1 MPISYITEEESV
13 KWSHDEIIIER
24 SFEQEAENILPNI
37 NRTQA
42 TKRAENAVFCDLWPW
57 PLNSSKWH
65 VFRVNLV
72 QIRSAVSDIF
82 HTQTHTHKTQT
93 DGAKNRTS
101 RNSLRAADSR
111 DSRVLRGQ
119 NSKSCTVLYG
129 TCWNHQLMVHDWLV
143 YILTHECAG
152 YF

>member
-1 MPISYITEEESV
+1 MPISYITEEGSV

-42 TKRAENAVFCDLWPW
+42 TKRAENAVFVTFDLWPW

-82 HTQTHTHKTQT
+82 HTQTHTHTQNT
-93 DGAKNRTS
+93 NWRRQK
-101 RNSLRAADSR
+101 
-111 DSRVLRGQ
+111 Q
-119 NSKSCTVLYG
+119 NLPQFTACG
-129 TCWNHQLMVHDWLV
+129 R
-143 YILTHECAG
+143 
-152 YF
+152 